1 MSVMQIITLTN
12 KQGMQVKVSN
22 WGATWLSCLVPI
34 NAGEHREVLL
44 GCKTFE
50 QYQQQDAYLGATIG
64 RYANRIAG
72 AAIDIAGTHYRLV
85 ANQGENQLHGG
96 KLGFD
101 KLLWDIK
108 NQSAQKVTFSLIS
121 PDGDQGFPG
130 ELNVTVSYHL
140 TDENQVVI
148 EFQATTNKTTPVNLT
163 NHAYFNLD
171 GESSKNI
178 LSHTLKVNAN
188 LYLPVDKQ
196 GIPCG
201 DLTDV
206 TQADMDLR
214 QPRLL
219 SDRLLESEE
228 RQKTGGYDHA
238 YLLDKTQPIAAQL
251 ISCDKKIVM
260 NMTTTQPALQV
271 YTGNFL
277 QHTPNR
283 HNGEYDN
290 FAGVA
295 LEAECLPDSP
305 HHPEWAQ
312 ASCFLQP
319 DQAYHHQT
327 TFHFFT

>member
-12 KQGMQVKVSN
+12 KQGMQIKVSN
-22 WGATWLSCLVPI
+22 WGATWLSCLVPVS
-34 NAGEHREVLL
+34 AGEHREVLL

-130 ELNVTVSYHL
+130 ELNVTVCYHL
-140 TDENQVVI
+140 TDDNQIVI
-148 EFQATTNKTTPVNLT
+148 DFEATTNKTTPVNLT

-201 DLTDV
+201 DLLDV
-206 TQADMDLR
+206 DQADMDLR

-238 YLLDKTQPIAAQL
+238 YLLDKTKPIAAQL
-251 ISCDKKIVM
+251 TSGDKKLVM
-260 NMTTTQPALQV
+260 NITTTQPALQV

-295 LEAECLPDSP
+295 LEAEFLPDSP

-312 ASCFLQP
+312 TSCFLQP
-319 DQAYHHQT
+319 DQTYHHQT